1 MRLHSLF
8 TAILLLFCGNMM
20 AQTSI
25 QGDVNH
31 DGSVDISDIV
41 AVINTIAGEAT
52 YSASADVN
60 KDNNTDISDIVAI
73 INIIANGGGGQGG
86 DENAIRLS
94 SLTRMLVDESGLTV
108 ENGSQSTVYPLT
120 DGTSLDLTDAGA
132 EGSVKYLD
140 IYSGGKIVTSLTFT
154 DVDQLTADG
163 GKLTFTLD
171 GEPVHMVSVSRVDS
185 ILVYDQ
191 TKEPLAYLGV
201 LGFNQA
207 LYEKEIGVIDKNTV
221 DAYKS
226 FVSSL
231 TTKYGTILYYAADNA
246 LDRLSA
252 FDFRTPLKSVNLIT
266 FTDGLD
272 QGSHAMND
280 KYETDENYLA
290 HLKSRI
296 SSSRIAG
303 LPLTAW
309 SLGLRGSDVTDYSQF
324 QSNLRSLA
332 SSESNAF
339 EVTSMSA
346 VNERL
351 GSIADN
357 IISSITTVTQKVKFT
372 IPATGKGTK
381 VRIVLDGKTADRST
395 AYIEGTYQTS
405 DKSLHDVTLAG
416 ITSGGQSSLSLLQGT
431 ADGIF
436 VSFTLGDISAPFT
449 ISKSNIRQYNMTSS
463 SDTWQVNSEFNPD
476 SDAMTETTTTYSG
489 TAVLLLL
496 DCSSSMSS
504 DFSSMKSY
512 ANNFI
517 SRIANNANTV
527 TLKRPFGQRAKEV
540 YLACP
545 DNNHPHAIDLG
556 IGVYFACCN
565 VGASSPEEFGGY
577 YAWGETEE
585 KDYYDWSTY
594 IHCNGSSSSCHN
606 LGSDISGTQYDVAH
620 VKWGNGWRMPSY
632 EQLGLLTSKCTSEW
646 TSMNGV
652 KGRKVTGP
660 NGASIFLPAAG
671 YRWGGN
677 TYNVGGSGSY
687 WSSTQYPYY
696 SDYAYYLGFLSGNV
710 DRYNSNRNDGQSVRP
725 VTE

>member
-1 MRLHSLF
+1 MFS
-8 TAILLLFCGNMM
+8 GNMM
-20 AQTSI
+20 AQTTR

-41 AVINTIAGEAT
+41 AVINTIAGETT
-52 YSASADVN
+52 YLSSADVN
-60 KDNNTDISDIVAI
+60 TDTNIDISDIVAI

-94 SLTRMLVDESGLTV
+94 SLTRLLVDGSGLTV
-108 ENGSQSTVYPLT
+108 ENGGQSTVYPLT

-132 EGSVKYLD
+132 EGSAKYLD

-163 GKLTFTLD
+163 GKLNFSLD
-171 GEPVHMVSVSRVDS
+171 GELVHMVSMSDVDS

-246 LDRLSA
+246 LDRLA
-252 FDFRTPLKSVNLIT
+252 AYDFRTPLKSVNLIT

-280 KYETDENYLA
+280 RYETDANYLS

-357 IISSITTVTQKVKFT
+357 IISSITTVTQKVTFT

-381 VRIVLDGKTADRST
+381 VRIVLDGKTADRSA

-405 DKSLHDVTLAG
+405 DKSLHNVTLAG

-463 SDTWQVNSEFNPD
+463 SDTWQVNSEFNPA
-476 SDAMTETTTTYSG
+476 SDATTETTTTYSG

-527 TLKRPFGQRAKEV
+527 TLKRPFGLERPM
-540 YLACP
+540 CP
-545 DNNHPHAIDLG
+545 DNHHPHAIDLG
-556 IGVYFACCN
+556 IGVKFACCN
-565 VGASSPEEFGGY
+565 VGASSPEEYGGY

-585 KDYYDWSTY
+585 KNYYDWSTY
-594 IHCNGSSSSCHN
+594 THCDGSSSSCHN
-606 LGSDISGTQYDVAH
+606 LGSDIAGTQYDVAH
-620 VKWGNGWRMPSY
+620 VKWGGGWHMPSY
-632 EQLGLLTSKCTSEW
+632 EQLGLLTSKCTSTW
-646 TSMNGV
+646 TSVNGV
-652 KGRKVTGP
+652 YGRKVTGP

-671 YRWGGN
+671 DRWYDD
-677 TYNVGGSGSY
+677 TRLVGSY
-687 WSSTQYPYY
+687 GCCWSSTQYPDYSYDAYGLYFGSGYFYRYY
-696 SDYAYYLGFLSGNV
+696 YY
-710 DRYNSNRNDGQSVRP
+710 RYSGQSVRP